1 MNENHAQRWNP
12 EDCST
17 PLLVSFFFVQL
28 NRTRCRRTSISDEW
42 TGSTGV
48 GFFLFQRC
56 SVFLYTEWEREN
68 SHNAKDV
75 RTQALGTQDPRRM
88 LQWPFATSVAR
99 SLEQQAAGE
108 RSETGGERNPSE
120 REPMPDGLATA
131 VVMLSTRF
139 RNTQINWQQQQQQFL
154 SSRCVCVYARV
165 KEGVARDRR
174 RRGQTGHSQVERCVL
189 CRVLA
194 NVVVAL
200 LRRYLTLRLTHCR
213 TSFISAL
220 VPARSSGALMGRR
233 CLISAPSGPYSI
245 PIHHRSHQ
253 GGKKRPP
260 TV

>member
-1 MNENHAQRWNP
+1 
-12 EDCST
+12 
-17 PLLVSFFFVQL
+17 
-28 NRTRCRRTSISDEW
+28 
-42 TGSTGV
+42 
-48 GFFLFQRC
+48 
-56 SVFLYTEWEREN
+56 
-68 SHNAKDV
+68 
-75 RTQALGTQDPRRM
+75 M

-108 RSETGGERNPSE
+108 RSETEGERNPSE

-253 GGKKRPP
+253 GGKKGPP